1 MRWTQMKLKT
11 ILLAPLVFILF
22 CSSIAPQTQNLTID
36 RGAMGL
42 VQALDRLPLISRV
55 MFIAAHPDDENS
67 GVLPFV
73 SRGLHAKSAL
83 LTLNRGEGG
92 QNLIGPDLFDGLGLI
107 RTGELLA
114 AGEYYGVQQYFTRAF
129 DFGFSKKP
137 EESFHLWGREI
148 ILADMVRAIRH
159 FRPHVIISVWQGNP
173 ADGHGQHQACGLM
186 AREAFHA
193 AADPQKFPEL
203 LQEGIAPWRVRK
215 FYVRSLERNEKKEK
229 EKETASFKVDPGEYV
244 PLLGTSYQ
252 EIAAQGYS
260 FHRSQGNGNSYASPG
275 KYLSSFQLLFPNDPT
290 DSSFLDK
297 LEIKLSELPALLQDE
312 DPQKKWLKQETA
324 ALEALALKAGE
335 RFQPADFTGVVDPL
349 LKGAA
354 KLQEVRRDVAAKI
367 SSSGR
372 ADLLFFLDEKEQD
385 FLKALELSTG
395 MYLEAL
401 ADDSQVTAGQRFKV
415 SATVVNRSAELV
427 NVRQLEIK
435 GGKGWDIQRLEGSPK
450 TLAPQEKMSFKFEVM
465 VPSNAPVTQ
474 PHWKRDSKQDSVY
487 KISEKSLT
495 NTPTFSAILKVS
507 LEYALRDQSLKMER
521 PVQYLDSDR
530 LKGSRKVPLLVVPPL
545 ALEVTPSLHL
555 VSLSNPGQPRT
566 VQVRLVNNTPGQ
578 ISGDVALNSS
588 AGWTVEPKQ
597 RSFSIKS
604 KGEAATFKFQVVA
617 GEGIQPGR
625 GSFEAVA
632 QLGSRKINQS
642 YRVFSVQDLWYFP
655 LYAQAAS
662 EVVAFDFRL
671 PANLSVGYIM
681 GAGDRIAETLIQLG
695 IPVKLLETEDL
706 SGRDLSHYD
715 CIIAGV
721 RAYEVRPDLIANNS
735 RLLDYVK
742 NGGLFIVQYHR
753 QASWNKTQFAPYL
766 AKIKSEDHRVTDEM
780 APVKILDP
788 LHPVFQYP
796 NKISEKDFDGWVQE
810 RGLYFIQE
818 RDPRYKPL
826 LSSNDPGEPPLDGG
840 LLVADYGKGKYVLTS
855 YAWFRQLPQG
865 VPGAIRIFTN
875 LISLRES
882 TNRHG
887 K

>member
-1 MRWTQMKLKT
+1 MKLKT
-11 ILLAPLVFILF
+11 ILLVLLVFILL

-55 MFIAAHPDDENS
+55 MFIAAHPDDENT

-73 SRGLHAKSAL
+73 SRGLHAKTAL

-92 QNLIGPDLFDGLGLI
+92 QNLIGPDLFEGLGLI

-114 AGEYYGVQQYFTRAF
+114 AGEYYGIQQYFTRAF

-137 EESFHLWGREI
+137 EESFHLWGREL
-148 ILADMVRAIRH
+148 ILGDMVRAIRH

-173 ADGHGQHQACGLM
+173 ADGHGQHQACGLL

-215 FYVRSLERNEKKEK
+215 FYVRGLERNEKREKK

-244 PLLGTSYQ
+244 PLLGSSYQ

-275 KYLSSFQLLFPNDPT
+275 KYPSSFQLIFPNDPT

-297 LEIKLSELPALLQDE
+297 LKIKLSELPALLQGE
-312 DPQKKWLKQETA
+312 DPQEQWLKQEAA
-324 ALEALALKAGE
+324 ALETLALKARE
-335 RFQPADFTGVVDPL
+335 RFQPADFSGVIDPL
-349 LKGAA
+349 LKGLA
-354 KLQEVRRDVAAKI
+354 KLQEVRREVAAKI
-367 SSSGR
+367 SG
-372 ADLLFFLDEKEQD
+372 AGKTELLFFLDEKELD

-395 MYLEAL
+395 IYLEAL
-401 ADDSQVTAGQRFKV
+401 ADDSQVTPGQKFKV
-415 SATVVNRSAELV
+415 SATVVNRSAEPV
-427 NVRQLEIK
+427 TVRQLEIK
-435 GGKGWDIQRLEGSPK
+435 GGKGWDIQRLERTPK
-450 TLAPQEKMSFKFEVM
+450 ALAPQEKMNFKFEMM
-465 VPSNAPVTQ
+465 VPSDAPVTQ
-474 PHWKRDSKQDSVY
+474 LPWRRNSKQDSVY

-507 LEYALRDQSLKMER
+507 LEYALRNQSLKMER

-530 LKGSRKVPLLVVPPL
+530 LKGTRKIPLLIVPPL

-555 VSLSNPGQPRT
+555 VSLSNAGQPRT
-566 VQVRLVNNTPGQ
+566 VQVRIVNNTPVQ
-578 ISGDVALNSS
+578 ISGDVALNSY

-604 KGEAATFKFQVVA
+604 KGEAATFQFQVVA
-617 GEGIQPGR
+617 GKGIHPGR

-642 YRVFSVQDLWYFP
+642 YRLFSVQDLWYFP

-671 PANLSVGYIM
+671 PAKLSVGYIM
-681 GAGDRIAETLIQLG
+681 GAGDRIPETLIQLG
-695 IPVKLLETEDL
+695 IPVKLLESEDL

-753 QASWNKTQFAPYL
+753 QESWNKAQYAPYP

-780 APVKILDP
+780 APVKILDAS
-788 LHPVFQYP
+788 HPVFQYP

-818 RDPRYKPL
+818 RDPRYQPL
-826 LSSNDPGEPPLDGG
+826 LSSSDPGEPPLDGG

-865 VPGAIRIFTN
+865 VPGAIRIFAN
-875 LISLRES
+875 LISLGEI
-882 TNRHG
+882 TNRQR